1 MSPTSLAKAKKFLVN
16 RVLDQ
21 AKKDNIPL
29 TEIEIRMLGFAEK
42 SASAKDMEAAE
53 AFERDYNDEE
63 YESKVAQ
70 LLRRAYRSD
79 KESGKEH
86 AWDEALTDL
95 GEEDMYLLVMI
106 NRAGI
111 EGSNPFSHWLDWRF
125 FLGLLPTLTPPAIG
139 LVVAFTSFGAKLVR
153 NENLRLLV
161 LLLLLATPLL
171 LGVCRK

>member
-1 MSPTSLAKAKKFLVN
+1 
-16 RVLDQ
+16 
-21 AKKDNIPL
+21 
-29 TEIEIRMLGFAEK
+29 
-42 SASAKDMEAAE
+42 
-53 AFERDYNDEE
+53 
-63 YESKVAQ
+63 
-70 LLRRAYRSD
+70 
-79 KESGKEH
+79 
-86 AWDEALTDL
+86 
-95 GEEDMYLLVMI
+95 VMI

-171 LGVCRK
+171 PSQV